1 MSTTNGKNGSAIDT
15 RVAQK
20 STSCG
25 SAHRPTQDLF
35 QDEGLLLAQIPDL
48 DSKSMPKV
56 LEKPSSRIISQS
68 LSIKLVFG
76 VGLGLVVGAILPFV
90 FGKVSRPSRV
100 VTDLPAWSGSAAT
113 ARDTTQTTA
122 PTWPAPPTVP
132 ATKAVPLPTASAPS
146 ILSPQ
151 PPQVSDT
158 RPTALTDP
166 AWSQPRP
173 SVASVPAATP
183 PQLSNMNPPVGN
195 ANPPDNRADNRGFD
209 RPVDPRNLQADQR
222 NNPAAQ
228 DRSYDTRY
236 DYRGNPTETAS
247 LRRDVPPSGDPRDT
261 RYDNGSRAYSPAA
274 GPGSPLMPSGVPGPS
289 TYRDPQISEP
299 GVARFEGTISTPPV
313 RTSYDRAG
321 SSNN

>member
-1 MSTTNGKNGSAIDT
+1 MPTTNAKNGSAIES
-15 RVAQK
+15 RAAQEP
-20 STSCG
+20 TSRD
-25 SAHRPTQDLF
+25 SAHRSTPDLF
-35 QDEGLLLAQIPDL
+35 QDEDILLAQIPDL
-48 DSKSMPKV
+48 DSKPTPKV
-56 LEKPSSRIISQS
+56 LEKLNGRIISQS

-90 FGKVSRPSRV
+90 FGKASRPNPAV
-100 VTDLPAWSGSAAT
+100 AELPAWSGSAAT
-113 ARDTTQTTA
+113 ARDTTQATA
-122 PTWPAPPTVP
+122 PTWSAPPTAP
-132 ATKAVPLPTASAPS
+132 ATGAAPLPTVSAPA

-158 RPTALTDP
+158 RPTALTNP

-173 SVASVPAATP
+173 SVTLMPAITP
-183 PQLSNMNPPVGN
+183 PPSNMNSPVS
-195 ANPPDNRADNRGFD
+195 AYPPDNRADNRGFD

-228 DRSYDTRY
+228 DRNYDTRY
-236 DYRGNPTETAS
+236 DYRGNPIETAS
-247 LRRDVPPSGDPRDT
+247 PRRDVPPTGYPRDT
-261 RYDNGSRAYSPAA
+261 RYDNGSSPYPTAS
-274 GPGSPLMPSGVPGPS
+274 GSGSPLMPSGAPGPTS

-313 RTSYDRAG
+313 RTSYDRTG